1 MTEKTHED
9 LALYSSGGDG
19 HLRLPPREK
28 VWRRARQAGLILLA
42 VLAVGSARIVF
53 VRASAKA
60 DLETQSA
67 ESQRVFVKTV
77 SPTPTRS
84 SGALNLPATLRGDN
98 ETTIYAR
105 VTGYVHSFLV
115 DIGSRVTSGQALAEL
130 DTPDLDQQLAQA
142 KAQLDTAK
150 ANTVLAKVALE
161 RWKKLFAQDSVAR
174 QDLDQHQ
181 NAFDTSVAQEAAA
194 LANVQQLLDMT
205 AFKHVLA
212 PFDGVITQRNVDL
225 GNLINAGGSGV
236 ALFSM
241 AKTDP
246 LRVFVDA
253 PQAYS
258 RQIKVGEDVAVTQTE
273 IPGRVFH
280 GVVSRIAGAIDV
292 TTRTQKVELR
302 LPNPDGVLAPGAY
315 VNVSLPLAPRG
326 PLAIPANTLLFRA
339 EGPVVAVVDDEGRAH
354 LRKIVIAND
363 LGATLEI
370 SQGAVGPQDKVIV
383 NPPDSLADGDQVT
396 TARLHPPHPGG
407 KS

>member
-28 VWRRARQAGLILLA
+28 VWRNARRAGLILLA
-42 VLAVGSARIVF
+42 VLALGSARVMM

-60 DLETQSA
+60 DLETQSL
-67 ESQRVFVKTV
+67 ESQRLFVKTI
-77 SPTPTRS
+77 SPAPTKN
-84 SGALNLPATLRGDN
+84 SGTLNLPATLRGDN
-98 ETTIYAR
+98 ETAIYAR
-105 VTGYVHSFLV
+105 VPGYVHSFLV
-115 DIGSRVTSGQALAEL
+115 DIGSRVKSGQVLAEL
-130 DTPDLDQQLAQA
+130 DTPELDQQLASA

-150 ANTVLAKVALE
+150 ANTVLARVALE

-194 LANVQQLLDMT
+194 LANVQQLLEMT
-205 AFKHVLA
+205 AFKRVLS

-225 GNLINAGGSGV
+225 GNLINAGGGGV

-246 LRVFVDA
+246 LRVFIDA

-258 RQIKVGEDVAVTQTE
+258 RQILVGADVGVTQTE

-280 GVVSRIAGAIDV
+280 GVVSRIAGAIDA
-292 TTRTQKVELR
+292 TTRTQRVELS
-302 LPNPDGVLAPGAY
+302 LPNPDGTLAPGAY
-315 VNVSLPLAPRG
+315 VNVSLPLAPKG
-326 PLAIPANTLLFRA
+326 PLSIPANTLLFRA
-339 EGPVVAVVDDEGRAH
+339 EGPNVAVVDDEGRAH
-354 LRKIVIAND
+354 LRMVAIAND

-370 SQGAVGPQDKVIV
+370 SQGVGPQDKVIV
-383 NPPDSLADGDQVT
+383 NPPDLLADGDRVT
-396 TARLHPPHPGG
+396 PSRLRRPHPAR
-407 KS
+407 KR